1 MEPLAPDPVVVMV
14 TAPADCVASASDSAA
29 QNASVEIFMTLKCI
43 DGFSIGMRQQTSS
56 MEQQAYQAPRSA
68 KKRKFP
74 VMQMKQTTSSVRFA
88 IQISRQNFA
97 KNSHDTYANS
107 CRKMS
112 PEKIAGCDCHNAIG
126 TPQKNRLASRRTR
139 ERLPTGR
146 PGQVQP

>member
-97 KNSHDTYANS
+97 AEFARHLYEFLSQDV
-107 CRKMS
+107 
-112 PEKIAGCDCHNAIG
+112 AGKDCG
-126 TPQKNRLASRRTR
+126 LRLS
-139 ERLPTGR
+139 
-146 PGQVQP
+146 Q